1 MKSLGEQGFIFH
13 TLKQKPDYEGEVIA
27 TLIERKA
34 PQASKKA
41 FLYLHGFNDY
51 FFQVHLADWAN
62 KLGMNFYALELRKY
76 GRSILPNQKPNDF
89 RDYHEYFEDIDSA
102 VDFIKSKGKEE
113 KLVFMGHS
121 QGGLLAAIYADD
133 RKNDHLIDLL
143 ILNSPFFEFN
153 IPALLKKTFLPL
165 MAALGKSFPGIASP
179 VGLDK
184 GYGFSIHKSHF
195 GPWDYDLSL
204 KPDAGFKIHASW
216 IRAIRMAQK
225 KLQLGLDIQCPVLV
239 MYSGKSVKPG
249 NYRPDMQG
257 TDSVLNVKE
266 IASFSKGLGK
276 KVEEAS
282 FDGGFHDLLLSSE
295 KVRENVFNAMGD
307 FIKVNKV
314 A

>member
-1 MKSLGEQGFIFH
+1 MKSLEEQGFTFH
-13 TLKQKPDYEGEVIA
+13 TLEQKPDYEGEVIA

-34 PQASKKA
+34 SKASKKA

-51 FFQVHLADWAN
+51 FFQVHMADWAN
-62 KLGMNFYALELRKY
+62 NSGMNFYALELRKY
-76 GRSILPNQKPNDF
+76 GRSILPHQKPTDF

-102 VDFIKSKGKEE
+102 IDFIKSNDKNE

-121 QGGLLAAIYADD
+121 QGGLLAALYADERKED
-133 RKNDHLIDLL
+133 RLIDLL

-153 IPALLKKTFLPL
+153 IPALLKSTFLPL

-195 GPWDYDLSL
+195 GPWDYDLEL

-216 IRAIRMAQK
+216 IRAIRQAQK
-225 KLQLGLDIQCPVLV
+225 KLQKGLDIQCPVLV
-239 MYSGKSVKPG
+239 MYSRKSVKPG

-257 TDSVLNVKE
+257 ADSVLNVKE
-266 IASFSKGLGK
+266 IAAFSQGLGK
-276 KVEEAS
+276 KVEEVA
-282 FDGGFHDLLLSSE
+282 FDGGFHDLLLSAE
-295 KVRENVFNAMGD
+295 DVRENVFKSMGD
-307 FIKVNKV
+307 FIEVHKVN
-314 A
+314 

>member
-1 MKSLGEQGFIFH
+1 MKSLEEQGFIFH
-13 TLKQKPDYEGEVIA
+13 TLEQKPDYEGKVIA

-34 PQASKKA
+34 TKASKKA

-76 GRSILPNQKPNDF
+76 GRSILPHQKPNDF

-102 VDFIKSKGKEE
+102 VDFIKSDGKNE

-121 QGGLLAAIYADD
+121 QGGLLAALYTDEH
-133 RKNDHLIDLL
+133 KNDHRINLL
-143 ILNSPFFEFN
+143 ILNSPFFDFN
-153 IPALLKKTFLPL
+153 ISVLLKKIFLPL
-165 MAALGKSFPGIASP
+165 MVLLGKSFPGLASP

-184 GYGFSIHKSHF
+184 GYGFSIHKSHQ
-195 GPWDYDLSL
+195 GRWDYDLKL

-216 IRAIRMAQK
+216 IRAIRLAQN
-225 KLQLGLDIQCPVLV
+225 KLQQGLDIQCPVLV

-266 IASFSKGLGK
+266 IAAFSKGLGK
-276 KVEEAS
+276 TVEEAS
-282 FDGGFHDLLLSSE
+282 FDGGFHDLLLSAEEVRE
-295 KVRENVFNAMGD
+295 KVFKTMKN
-307 FIKVNKV
+307 FIEKND
-314 A
+314 